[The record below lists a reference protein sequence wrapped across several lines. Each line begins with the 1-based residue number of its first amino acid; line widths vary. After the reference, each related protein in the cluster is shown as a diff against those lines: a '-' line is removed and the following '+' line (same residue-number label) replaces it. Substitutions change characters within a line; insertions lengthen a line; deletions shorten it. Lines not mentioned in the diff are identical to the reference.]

1 MKKLIY
7 LWLLLTACTLG
18 AQDKQQRLYLD
29 GEWDFRIDSLDV
41 GISEQ
46 WYNEK
51 LPDAIML
58 PGSMAENGLGDEVST
73 STGWTG
79 SIVDRSYFYRK
90 EVCEIQ
96 AAG

>member
-7 LWLLLTACTLG
+7 LWLLWTACTLG

-29 GEWDFRIDSLDV
+29 GEWDFRIDSLDM

-51 LPDAIML
+51 LPDAIIL
-58 PGSMAENGLGDEVST
+58 PGSVTGNPGKTSMAETAPTRRSVS
-73 STGWTG
+73 
-79 SIVDRSYFYRK
+79 
-90 EVCEIQ
+90 
-96 AAG
+96 AAATARG